1 MRKKIMI
8 GISAVIIMAAS
19 SITAYAGQW
28 KQDNIG
34 YWYQDNDGSYPVNSW
49 RWIDGNNDGIAE
61 CYYFNNNGYLSVN
74 TVTPDGFQVDENGA
88 WIINGLIQR
97 KLVEIESNTFT
108 DYNNSANIMEDTYIM
123 NLLMEYSEYGGY
135 ADEFINYITIHKLD
149 FINGKSFADFDDYD
163 DYFRDF
169 YIWADEI
176 INFNGEVR
184 SEYQTLWK
192 EFQEMI
198 THQVE
203 ILTESF
209 NKDSEEALTLISQ
222 LMYYLSD
229 KSRVISQLIGNFI
242 D

>member
-74 TVTPDGFQVDENGA
+74 TVTPDGFQVDKDGA

-97 KLVEIESNTFT
+97 KLVEIESNIFT
-108 DYNNSANIMEDTYIM
+108 DYNNSANIMEGTYIM
-123 NLLMEYSEYGGY
+123 NLLTEYSGY
-135 ADEFINYITIHKLD
+135 VDKLTNYITIIHRLD
-149 FINGKSFADFDDYD
+149 FINGKYFADFDDYE

-184 SEYQTLWK
+184 SEYQIFMNYIYMK
-192 EFQEMI
+192 KIRKMI
-198 THQVE
+198 MHQYWH
-203 ILTESF
+203 LHHH
-209 NKDSEEALTLISQ
+209 
-222 LMYYLSD
+222 
-229 KSRVISQLIGNFI
+229 
-242 D
+242 